1 MLTQKDTTFTFYQPT
16 SADSGQ
22 VFINEF
28 NYKPKEGETE
38 YVELHNPTSRSF
50 DLQDWTLSDNRAEPN
65 TITSTAFILPP
76 KGYVILAPDN
86 TLKESYP
93 DIQLIVMG
101 SRFPALNNS
110 GDAVTIHNKNDI
122 LLDSL
127 SFNADW
133 GDGKTTLERRT
144 TAVSAI
150 YKENWGTPAS
160 GDASPGKPN
169 TIAAD
174 KTPPEFIGISI
185 IDKTKLKL
193 RFSEEITGQSAT
205 NLSNYNIA
213 PNRNIQLISARADSV
228 TLFLADPLVSEQEYT
243 ITISNMRDIFGNQSS
258 PESKKITYVHLE
270 KAKPRDIIINEI
282 MANPDAGTPEF
293 VELLNR
299 SDKNIELSG
308 WFFGDAATKVTLPGN
323 TLLKAGAD

>member
-1 MLTQKDTTFTFYQPT
+1 QIKSHHYQPPDTVELPLASPLEDAASYSLSITGVEDIFGNMLTQKDTTFTFYQPT

-38 YVELHNPTSRSF
+38 YVELYNPTSRSF
-50 DLQDWTLSDNRAEPN
+50 DLQGWMLSDNRSEPN
-65 TITSTAFILPP
+65 TITSGSFMLPP

-93 DIQLIVMG
+93 DIHLIAMG

-127 SFNADW
+127 AFNTDW
-133 GDGKTTLERRT
+133 GDGETTLERRT
-144 TAVSAI
+144 TVVSAI

-160 GDASPGKPN
+160 EDASPGKTN
-169 TIAAD
+169 SIAAD
-174 KTPPEFIGISI
+174 KTPPEFIGASI

-193 RFSEEITGQSAT
+193 RFSEEITSQSAT
-205 NLSNYNIA
+205 NFSNYNIA

-228 TLFLADPLVSEQEYT
+228 TLFLADPLISEQEYT

-270 KAKPRDIIINEI
+270 KEKRQD
-282 MANPDAGTPEF
+282 
-293 VELLNR
+293 
-299 SDKNIELSG
+299 SNIHDNL
-308 WFFGDAATKVTLPGN
+308 
-323 TLLKAGAD
+323 